1 MIFWVKNVHL
11 SSKTKQNQQKKLK
24 LISETLKNTPTT
36 TTTTGKMTK
45 NDDTNFQQYLNR
57 KNNNNIHDDTKN
69 NVVERF
75 SDDSTVKSF
84 NVQTFITILSHKGLD
99 LLLNVL
105 NNAITLHKRF
115 SESKQLCIPSK
126 RYNFFYIYIQT
137 KNTFLKKLRNISIF
151 HHRCRNC
158 LYHCLQ
164 ILSARAIL
172 YTSQN
177 DDAQKRLIEEG
188 PLKVLISSIDSTNDP
203 QLICLTLQTIAN
215 ISINPNNHQH
225 LIDANIADTLMQLI
239 LPSDEWF
246 YTNHSTKYAKFVKH
260 QAARIMVYLG
270 LEKRLRN
277 KVYLF
282 DLMGN
287 SIHLIT

>member
-1 MIFWVKNVHL
+1 MCLFRFSFVSCVFFHSFETKNLIFWVKNVHL

-137 KNTFLKKLRNISIF
+137 KNTFLKKL
-151 HHRCRNC
+151 
-158 LYHCLQ
+158 
-164 ILSARAIL
+164 
-172 YTSQN
+172 
-177 DDAQKRLIEEG
+177 
-188 PLKVLISSIDSTNDP
+188 
-203 QLICLTLQTIAN
+203 
-215 ISINPNNHQH
+215 
-225 LIDANIADTLMQLI
+225 
-239 LPSDEWF
+239 
-246 YTNHSTKYAKFVKH
+246 
-260 QAARIMVYLG
+260 
-270 LEKRLRN
+270 
-277 KVYLF
+277 
-282 DLMGN
+282 
-287 SIHLIT
+287 